1 MPAITSASWKSGIM
15 VAPEGSEEVACEA
28 QLKKG
33 IAP

>member
-1 MPAITSASWKSGIM
+1 MPEITSESWKSGIT
-15 VAPEGSEEVACEA
+15 VAPAGSDEVACEA